1 MREVGPIEAP
11 PPEPVDFVVPRMS
24 PEIAIYKP
32 LVWRV
37 TESDLAPLADWLIPK
52 LSRSW
57 PRLNDGAIIH
67 WLRSSISDP
76 HFLLIRTENVC
87 ALMQTEMNILEPM
100 PMVKEVFC
108 ESKDGVTHEECFDL
122 YRFVVNWALQIKAVE
137 FMFFPPFTSGG
148 VRARAN
154 KTIPVIGDEILLNL
168 RQKFDD
174 LISTDKRYGNLVRLH
189 GV

>member
-76 HFLLIRTENVC
+76 HFLLI
-87 ALMQTEMNILEPM
+87 A
-100 PMVKEVFC
+100 
-108 ESKDGVTHEECFDL
+108 
-122 YRFVVNWALQIKAVE
+122 
-137 FMFFPPFTSGG
+137 GG
-148 VRARAN
+148 FQSYGRSNYTKVYGDAAPAPHRPCQAR
-154 KTIPVIGDEILLNL
+154 
-168 RQKFDD
+168 
-174 LISTDKRYGNLVRLH
+174 
-189 GV
+189 

>member
-57 PRLNDGAIIH
+57 PRLNDGAVIH

-76 HFLLIRTENVC
+76 HFLLIRTEKVC
-87 ALMQTEMNILEPM
+87 ALMQAEMNILEPM

-108 ESKDGVTHEECFDL
+108 ETKQRVTHEE
-122 YRFVVNWALQIKAVE
+122 I
-137 FMFFPPFTSGG
+137 
-148 VRARAN
+148 
-154 KTIPVIGDEILLNL
+154 
-168 RQKFDD
+168 
-174 LISTDKRYGNLVRLH
+174 
-189 GV
+189 